1 MTTSEKRILEANLFQ
16 FVIRLRSWL
25 RNQINRIK
33 AISVALL
40 ALILIVLVRLLCLF
54 VGRTEAP
61 EIDLREVEAE
71 SDEIV
76 IF

>member
-1 MTTSEKRILEANLFQ
+1 MTTSEKRILEANLFL

-25 RNQINRIK
+25 RNQIQTIK

-40 ALILIVLVRLLCLF
+40 ALMLIVLVRLLCLF

-61 EIDLREVEAE
+61 EIDL
-71 SDEIV
+71 SEIER
-76 IF
+76 